1 MKLIKTVVPSN
12 QVDEVRNALAK
23 LRIAEMTVTDV
34 RRDGRQQ
41 MLARDSETDVSVD
54 PNVLIEFVVP
64 DELVADATQAILRS
78 ARTGALR
85 NGRVSVLPLDQGVDE
100 ARPDL

>member
-1 MKLIKTVVPSN
+1 MKLIKTVVPSY
-12 QVDEVRNALAK
+12 QVDEVRNALAQ
-23 LRIAEMTVTDV
+23 LRIADVTVTDV

-41 MLARDSETDVSVD
+41 TAARGSETDVSVD
-54 PNVLIEFVVP
+54 PNVLIELVVC

-85 NGRVSVLPLDQGVDE
+85 NGRVSVLPLDQGVE
-100 ARPDL
+100 N